1 MALTQLTDL
10 QPTNIKV
17 TGIATFDQTVGIA
30 GTLTYQDVTNVDAVG
45 ILTARS
51 GINVTG
57 GILNITNS
65 ENTLGILSST
75 DGGANLD
82 IFDDDTQTRIRTT
95 DGKLH
100 LYADMGNS
108 VSDSAIRFFVDGAN
122 EANEKVRITS
132 AGNVGIGT
140 DNPSQLLHLE
150 KNSYHQ
156 ILLKRVG
163 ASPSEAIFANAGNY
177 TNIKNNATGIKFSTG
192 ATPESA
198 MVIRS
203 SGLVGIGTDNPN
215 HKLTV
220 AADSASAII
229 ELKRTNTNTTGSF
242 GAISWTAMDGHSVAN
257 MYALGD
263 GNNEGAHL
271 VFRTTSAAASN
282 DPYNAATVERLRIA
296 SDGKIYVGGNGASA
310 TSGELWFNDTSAYSS
325 KIEQVSGSSA
335 LTFHTGQSQP
345 ERLRI
350 GSNGLLTV
358 TTTGQSSGIKLVDS
372 SNSSGS
378 PNFEIISKRSDSNV
392 NTAFSSN
399 IFLGSN
405 RTDQKVANNK
415 FLGTVAFGGNHTD
428 GTEGNISYAAAITA
442 RSSGD
447 FNSKS
452 DMPTDLIFTTGT
464 SGTDRDGEAAGQ
476 SNVGTERLR
485 INSRGAVT
493 KPDLPSFHSRP
504 PASYSLGD
512 NVNAVVGGT
521 WTTNGTGSFVRGT
534 LANGNSIWN
543 NTNGI
548 FTVPVTG
555 IYFLHW
561 TVFLSNNSTRR
572 DAFIYVNGTGT
583 GNIIART
590 EIQDDGSGMNK
601 SVAVSTVLSL
611 SVNDTVR
618 FGARTAGG
626 TTIYQTAE
634 PWSYACGHLI
644 G

>member
-1 MALTQLTDL
+1 
-10 QPTNIKV
+10 

-282 DPYNAATVERLRIA
+282 DPYNAATVE
-296 SDGKIYVGGNGASA
+296 
-310 TSGELWFNDTSAYSS
+310 
-325 KIEQVSGSSA
+325 
-335 LTFHTGQSQP
+335 
-345 ERLRI
+345 
-350 GSNGLLTV
+350 
-358 TTTGQSSGIKLVDS
+358 
-372 SNSSGS
+372 
-378 PNFEIISKRSDSNV
+378 
-392 NTAFSSN
+392 
-399 IFLGSN
+399 
-405 RTDQKVANNK
+405 
-415 FLGTVAFGGNHTD
+415 
-428 GTEGNISYAAAITA
+428 
-442 RSSGD
+442 
-447 FNSKS
+447 
-452 DMPTDLIFTTGT
+452 
-464 SGTDRDGEAAGQ
+464 
-476 SNVGTERLR
+476 
-485 INSRGAVT
+485 
-493 KPDLPSFHSRP
+493 
-504 PASYSLGD
+504 
-512 NVNAVVGGT
+512 
-521 WTTNGTGSFVRGT
+521 
-534 LANGNSIWN
+534 
-543 NTNGI
+543 
-548 FTVPVTG
+548 
-555 IYFLHW
+555 
-561 TVFLSNNSTRR
+561 
-572 DAFIYVNGTGT
+572 
-583 GNIIART
+583 
-590 EIQDDGSGMNK
+590 
-601 SVAVSTVLSL
+601 
-611 SVNDTVR
+611 
-618 FGARTAGG
+618 
-626 TTIYQTAE
+626 
-634 PWSYACGHLI
+634 
-644 G
+644 